1 MKKKY
6 FNGERLCRKILQ
18 EDNIDMGENTQNG
31 NIEGEIF
38 FRRRILMK
46 VERLL
51 MEIYLE
57 EENIMQGGTR
67 KGEILN
73 RRHIFHWKNNSKGRN
88 TQEGEVLK
96 ENPIGTT

>member
-1 MKKKY
+1 
-6 FNGERLCRKILQ
+6 
-18 EDNIDMGENTQNG
+18 MGENTQNG

-38 FRRRILMK
+38 FRRRILMR

-88 TQEGEVLK
+88 TQEGKIFLRSK
-96 ENPIGTT
+96 ILIGEEIF